1 MYVESYSN
9 AVGYQ
14 YYFHPCQQISVH
26 GLNLDTEMQCKA
38 MFKTRKILLEL
49 LHYRLV
55 DEETKTCFLSLSLSL
70 ILIFVPSKNQ
80 TIDVSIFLVNAKRND
95 NITIKTVDFLSTCS
109 PNTIIESARAPV
121 GAIVSKVPG

>member
-1 MYVESYSN
+1 M
-9 AVGYQ
+9 
-14 YYFHPCQQISVH
+14 
-26 GLNLDTEMQCKA
+26 
-38 MFKTRKILLEL
+38 
-49 LHYRLV
+49 
-55 DEETKTCFLSLSLSL
+55 LSLSLSL